1 MMRHSI
7 FSAFRLVLTVLALFL
22 LTGGSHAAGEDY
34 PSRPVRLLV
43 AFPPGGTTD
52 LLARI
57 IAQKL
62 GPRLGQPVV
71 VENKPSAGGIV
82 GTESIAKS
90 PPDGLNLLM
99 VPSLH
104 GTNLSLYS
112 KLPYDSVKD
121 FTPIALVAT
130 SPYALVMNPKV
141 PAKNVPELIAYLKK
155 HPGEVNMSASAV
167 GSPQHLAGE
176 LFKRSAGVDVV
187 LVPYK
192 GSGAILPDLMAGRV
206 SLAFENQAVVAP
218 HIKSGALKA
227 LAVTSAERSALLPD
241 VPTMVESGVKDFVVI
256 GWFGIMTAANT
267 PADIVKR
274 LNTEIR
280 AVMQEPEVRQRLAG
294 MGVTPLSGPPSELR
308 DLLAREIDVW
318 GNVIR
323 EANIRLD

>member
-1 MMRHSI
+1 MRHPF
-7 FSAFRLVLTVLALFL
+7 FSAFRLVLAALALVVP
-22 LTGGSHAAGEDY
+22 AASGLAADAY
-34 PSRPVRLLV
+34 PGRPVRLLV
-43 AFPPGGTTD
+43 AFPAGGTTD

-62 GPRLGQPVV
+62 SPRLGQPVV

-82 GTESIAKS
+82 GTDSIAKS
-90 PPDGLNLLM
+90 PPDGLSLLM

-130 SPYALVMNPKV
+130 SPYALVMNPKM
-141 PAKNVPELIAYLKK
+141 PARNVGELVAYLKS

-241 VPTMVESGVKDFVVI
+241 VPTMIESGVRDFVVI
-256 GWFGIMTAANT
+256 GWFGIMAAAGT
-267 PADIVKR
+267 PPDIVKR
-274 LNTEIR
+274 LNTELSAI
-280 AVMQEPEVRQRLAG
+280 MQEPEVRERLAA
-294 MGVTPLSGPPSELR
+294 MGVTPLSGPPAVLR
-308 DLLAREIDVW
+308 ELLAREIDVW
-318 GNVIR
+318 AKVIR